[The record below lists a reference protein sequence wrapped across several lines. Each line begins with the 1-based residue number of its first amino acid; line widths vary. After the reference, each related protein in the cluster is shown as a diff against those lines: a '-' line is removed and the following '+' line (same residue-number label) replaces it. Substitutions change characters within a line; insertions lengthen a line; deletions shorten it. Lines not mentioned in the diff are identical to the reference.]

1 MFRTGKYVRQ
11 PGEHRTI
18 MKHILLKHLINFIL
32 LALGAVCTALVI
44 WLDVAVFNDGV
55 QEISATEFLQE
66 VILLTI
72 SALFFLQAKKHP
84 ALRAGMIL
92 IGGFF
97 SCMLIR
103 ELDALFDLIHYGSWV
118 YFASLFAVYCIAW
131 ACISPKTS
139 LRGLSAFLAHP
150 ACHYMVCGLVL
161 ILVFSRVFGMNI
173 IWRAVMQGEY
183 VRTVKNI
190 VEEGTELMG
199 YLLCLGSALAF
210 RQRSEPLKTL

>member
-1 MFRTGKYVRQ
+1 
-11 PGEHRTI
+11 
-18 MKHILLKHLINFIL
+18 MKHTFFKHLLNFIL
-32 LALGAVCTALVI
+32 LALGAICTALVI
-44 WLDVAVFNDGV
+44 WLDVAIFKDGI

-66 VILLTI
+66 LSLLAI
-72 SALFFLQAKKHP
+72 SALFFLQARKHP
-84 ALRAGMIL
+84 ALRGGMIL

-97 SCMLIR
+97 FCMLIR

-131 ACISPKTS
+131 ACITPKTS
-139 LRGLSAFLAHP
+139 LRGLSAFLVHP

-161 ILVFSRVFGMNI
+161 ILVFSRVFGMNM
-173 IWRAVMQGEY
+173 IWKVVMQGEY

-199 YLLCLGSALAF
+199 YLLCLGSAVAF
-210 RQRSEPLKTL
+210 WQRSEPLKTL